1 MAVRAPIFV
10 KKAVSAALVLQFS
23 THRHKEEEPE
33 TNAQIIVEAVN
44 RVGEKSN
51 KQSL

>member
-23 THRHKEEEPE
+23 THRHKEEELE
-33 TNAQIIVEAVN
+33 TNAQIIVEAAN
-44 RVGEKSN
+44 RIDEKRN
-51 KQSL
+51 K